1 MKIDQTYIVVAL
13 EMRLDAVFCPPLAK
27 LAVILNSSQTQG
39 AHPRIFAGN
48 VSTVVT
54 LSLKRTAA
62 PLSDGVS

>member
-1 MKIDQTYIVVAL
+1 
-13 EMRLDAVFCPPLAK
+13 MRLDAVFCPPLAK